1 MAKGWVEKVEMETGK
16 GLRVKIEG
24 KNMILF
30 LETVVLNDSSFT
42 VSDQNTL

>member
-1 MAKGWVEKVEMETGK
+1 METGK

-24 KNMILF
+24 ENMILF